1 MQPSLVEF
9 LRHIQC
15 EIEFC
20 RHVTSDMS
28 YDVFVDDPVMT
39 RAVDRSLE
47 IIGEATKKIP
57 PDFSAAFPLVPW
69 RDMAG
74 MRDRLIHN
82 YFGVDYEIVWHTVR
96 EDLAVLQVWMPR
108 LIQAASSGPDEPEG

>member
-9 LRHIQC
+9 LSHIRL

-20 RHVTSDMS
+20 RQTTSDVS
-28 YDVFVDDPVMT
+28 YDVFVEDPVMT
-39 RAVDRSLE
+39 RAVVRSLE
-47 IIGEATKKIP
+47 IIGEATKKIS

-96 EDLAVLQVWMPR
+96 EDLAVLEVWMPQ
-108 LIQAASSGPDEPEG
+108 LIHAASTRTDEPG

>member
-1 MQPSLVEF
+1 MPPSLIEF
-9 LRHIQC
+9 LRHIHL

-20 RHVTSDMS
+20 RHTTSDVT
-28 YDVFVDDPVMT
+28 YDVFVEDPVMT
-39 RAVDRSLE
+39 RAVVRSLE

-57 PDFSAAFPLVPW
+57 PDFTAAFPIVPW

-74 MRDRLIHN
+74 MRDRLIHH

-96 EDLAVLQVWMPR
+96 EELAVLEVWMPA
-108 LIQAASSGPDEPEG
+108 LMLAATTRTDARD

>member
-9 LRHIQC
+9 LSHIRL

-20 RHVTSDMS
+20 RQTTSDVS
-28 YDVFVDDPVMT
+28 YDVFVEDPVMT
-39 RAVDRSLE
+39 RAVVRSLE

-96 EDLAVLQVWMPR
+96 EDLAVLEVWMPQ
-108 LIQAASSGPDEPEG
+108 LIHAASTRTDEPG